1 MKLHIATP
9 DTYEEV
15 LQAVKDRDY
24 QDMNR
29 EVEPLHQAEDAI
41 LVDSTNM
48 TLDEEVEAV
57 MKVVE
62 EKCKDSFP
70 EYFK

>member
-9 DTYEEV
+9 DTSEEV

-29 EVEPLHQAEDAI
+29 EVEPLRQAEDAI
-41 LVDSTNM
+41 LMDSTNM
-48 TLDEEVEAV
+48 TIDEEVEAV
-57 MKVVE
+57 LKIVE
-62 EKCKDSFP
+62 EKL
-70 EYFK
+70 

>member
-1 MKLHIATP
+1 
-9 DTYEEV
+9 
-15 LQAVKDRDY
+15 
-24 QDMNR
+24 MNR
-29 EVEPLHQAEDAI
+29 EVEPLRQAEDAI

>member
-15 LQAVKDRDY
+15 LQAVKDRDD

-29 EVEPLHQAEDAI
+29 EVEPLRQAEDAI
-41 LVDSTNM
+41 LMDSTNM
-48 TLDEEVEAV
+48 TIDEEVEAV
-57 MKVVE
+57 LKIVE
-62 EKCKDSFP
+62 EKL
-70 EYFK
+70 

>member
-29 EVEPLHQAEDAI
+29 EVEPLRQAEDAI
-41 LVDSTNM
+41 LMDSTNM
-48 TLDEEVEAV
+48 TIDEEVEAV
-57 MKVVE
+57 LKIVE
-62 EKCKDSFP
+62 EKL
-70 EYFK
+70 